1 MFKKLKSSL
10 NNLKKSLNISKKL
23 EDKKLKKILDQL
35 EEELINSNIAYSVVE
50 KIIDDIKNS
59 KSNEIK
65 GVLEKSIRDILNFE
79 KKDILLSNN
88 KPTKIMFIGVNGA
101 GKTTT
106 IAKLAKKI
114 KDNKKTCVI
123 AAGDTF
129 RAAAI
134 EQIKQHG
141 DNLKVNVI
149 SHDYGSDSTAVAYD
163 AVDHANSKKLDFVLI
178 DTAGRNQSNND
189 LMNELKKMKNKIK
202 PDFTIMVIDS
212 MVGNDSVEQAKK
224 FDSDIGIDGFII
236 TKMDAEETGGAI
248 LSSVYETKKPIFYLG
263 TGQGYND
270 LEEFDIEKI
279 IKQIL

>member
-35 EEELINSNIAYSVVE
+35 EDELINSNIAYSVVE

-65 GVLEKSIRDILNFE
+65 DVLEKSIRDILTFE
-79 KKDILLSNN
+79 KKDILISKN

-106 IAKLAKKI
+106 IAKIAKKI

-141 DNLKVNVI
+141 DNLEVNVI

-163 AVDHANSKKLDFVLI
+163 AVDHARSKKLDFVLI

-263 TGQGYND
+263 TGQNYEN
-270 LEEFDIEKI
+270 LMEFDIEKI